1 MSTDPA
7 LTDDLAHHGG
17 WVASADAW
25 IETIERDTARMMLD
39 PLMLRL
45 CGDVAGKRVID
56 VGCGEG
62 RFSRMLAKRG
72 AQCAGIDPTPGLL
85 AAALDKGGMSPVR
98 AVAEAMPLRDAAFD
112 LAVSYITLVDIE
124 DYAAAIGEMARVLRP
139 GGRLLAANIGFASA
153 SVAPNGGW
161 HRDDEGNALFVPI
174 DNYSD
179 ERSAVYEWS
188 GIRIRN
194 WHRPLGAYMSAYL
207 RAGLIL
213 RHFSEPVPPEA
224 LRAHPDAERA
234 FRVPWFTVMLWEKS
248 PG

>member
-1 MSTDPA
+1 
-7 LTDDLAHHGG
+7 
-17 WVASADAW
+17 
-25 IETIERDTARMMLD
+25 
-39 PLMLRL
+39 
-45 CGDVAGKRVID
+45 
-56 VGCGEG
+56 
-62 RFSRMLAKRG
+62 
-72 AQCAGIDPTPGLL
+72 
-85 AAALDKGGMSPVR
+85 VR

-207 RAGLIL
+207 RAGFIF

-224 LRAHPDAERA
+224 LRTHPDAERA